1 MLFEVTLKIWY
12 TFFSVILQLHF
23 FFLLLTMDIPFSF
36 SAQILS
42 LSQSHNP
49 ISSFLA
55 FSYLL
60 FFQRCKF
67 TYRTFEK
74 LISWPLFQI
83 WLLSPPH
90 LKSFI
95 SLLPS
100 LLPFFFSFF
109 VFSSSFSA
117 FSTFFSSSFYF
128 YHPIFFCFGF
138 YCFLYSFGHLVIFTS
153 PIFQSISELWHISH
167 SILKI
172 TFHFYSFITLI
183 SILSLCFW

>member
-74 LISWPLFQI
+74 LISWPLLQI

-109 VFSSSFSA
+109 C
-117 FSTFFSSSFYF
+117 FFFF
-128 YHPIFFCFGF
+128 FFCFF
-138 YCFLYSFGHLVIFTS
+138 YFFLFFFLFLPSYFFLFWLLLLFILLWASCHL
-153 PIFQSISELWHISH
+153 
-167 SILKI
+167 
-172 TFHFYSFITLI
+172 HFSYFPVNIRVVTYKP
-183 SILSLCFW
+183 

>member
-55 FSYLL
+55 FSYLF

-74 LISWPLFQI
+74 LISWPLLQI

-100 LLPFFFSFF
+100 LLPFFFSFLFFLLLFLLFLLFSLPLFIFTILFFF
-109 VFSSSFSA
+109 VLASTAFYTPLGILSSSLLLFSSQ
-117 FSTFFSSSFYF
+117 Y
-128 YHPIFFCFGF
+128 
-138 YCFLYSFGHLVIFTS
+138 
-153 PIFQSISELWHISH
+153 QSCDI
-167 SILKI
+167 
-172 TFHFYSFITLI
+172 
-183 SILSLCFW
+183 